1 MGTDPVVAEVLGI
14 PVEKSLLEQ
23 WRRWYSPAL
32 QPFPVDALPAG
43 ERSLLPSREV
53 RPSAEVRDTFFL
65 YRGTWAWLEE
75 HEFHA
80 LPSELR
86 QRLLAARRRATAPKP
101 SPRWPRELAAA
112 GDEPVLRRVEA
123 GCRPSLQR
131 EVAEKTW
138 ARCTDILPRAQMLA
152 GTFPAGG
159 SGANCFA
166 AVLSAAG
173 EADAD
178 DRWMQTDEFGRWLE
192 DETTPVQ
199 GTAHDMDPGTV
210 LVWREHGELAHAAVT
225 IGDGWALV
233 KPSQSWS
240 SPRIVRPVREVIM
253 GWRYPGTRPERHRR
267 AGQRRFTAPSGSRR

>member
-1 MGTDPVVAEVLGI
+1 L
-14 PVEKSLLEQ
+14 
-23 WRRWYSPAL
+23 
-32 QPFPVDALPAG
+32 
-43 ERSLLPSREV
+43 
-53 RPSAEVRDTFFL
+53 
-65 YRGTWAWLEE
+65 
-75 HEFHA
+75 
-80 LPSELR
+80 
-86 QRLLAARRRATAPKP
+86 
-101 SPRWPRELAAA
+101 
-112 GDEPVLRRVEA
+112 LRRVGA
-123 GCRPSLQR
+123 GCRASLQR

-192 DETTPVQ
+192 DEATPVQ

-225 IGDGWALV
+225 IGDEIGRASCRERV
-233 KPSQSWS
+233 ESGAVEGEVSQQK
-240 SPRIVRPVREVIM
+240 
-253 GWRYPGTRPERHRR
+253 WRRRR
-267 AGQRRFTAPSGSRR
+267 A

>member
-86 QRLLAARRRATAPKP
+86 QRLLAARRRATARTA
-101 SPRWPRELAAA
+101 SPL
-112 GDEPVLRRVEA
+112 
-123 GCRPSLQR
+123 
-131 EVAEKTW
+131 
-138 ARCTDILPRAQMLA
+138 
-152 GTFPAGG
+152 
-159 SGANCFA
+159 
-166 AVLSAAG
+166 
-173 EADAD
+173 
-178 DRWMQTDEFGRWLE
+178 
-192 DETTPVQ
+192 
-199 GTAHDMDPGTV
+199 
-210 LVWREHGELAHAAVT
+210 
-225 IGDGWALV
+225 
-233 KPSQSWS
+233 S
-240 SPRIVRPVREVIM
+240 SPPQVRQTP
-253 GWRYPGTRPERHRR
+253 TT
-267 AGQRRFTAPSGSRR
+267 AG